1 MKTKIKP
8 EYPSISGELLILI
21 YSLREKQQQLH
32 KLVDQID
39 KEIEHLEDLR
49 NLIYLYKK
57 EG

>member
-49 NLIYLYKK
+49 NRIYLYKK